1 MKKLVALT
9 AGIVFGLI
17 ALFALYSYAT
27 SDHKIS
33 AGQPARKTA
42 PVTSST
48 PTVTPG
54 LILQTSPVQKKL
66 SGGTQV
72 FQTFNNCGPAA
83 LSMTLSHY
91 GIFVSQQELGQALRP
106 YQNPQGDN
114 DDKSVVLDELAYF
127 AEKNYDFIP
136 YHRPVGNMDLVKL
149 FITYDM
155 PVITRTLLR
164 EGEDI
169 GHYRV
174 ITGYDDNRKILIQ
187 DDSLQGKQ
195 LTYSYDEFNR
205 LWEVFSYEY
214 VVLVP
219 HEKKEIAE
227 AILGDYVNERYAWE
241 QSVSLA
247 TDSLKQ
253 NPNNMYA
260 TFNRSVAYYHLGQYE
275 KAIADF
281 ESVENQLPW
290 RTLWYQIDP
299 ILAYY
304 QLGNFDRVLSITDQI
319 LTNHN
324 RAFSELYFLRGKI
337 YEKHGNESAAQ
348 EEFRNVELYNSSFDP
363 EVLAL

>member
-1 MKKLVALT
+1 MKKLFPLT

-33 AGQPARKTA
+33 VGQPTRKTA
-42 PVTSST
+42 PATSST

-54 LILQTSPVQKKL
+54 LILQTSPVQKNL

-83 LSMTLSHY
+83 LSMALSHY
-91 GIFVSQQELGQALRP
+91 DNYISQQELGQAPRP

-114 DDKSVVLDELAYF
+114 DDKSVVLDELVLLARSYGL
-127 AEKNYDFIP
+127 P
-136 YHRPVGNMDLVKL
+136 GYHLPVGTMDIVKQ
-149 FITYDM
+149 FISADM
-155 PVITRTLLR
+155 PVIARTLLH

-174 ITGYDDNRKILIQ
+174 VTGYDDNRKILIQ

-205 LWEVFSYEY
+205 LWEAFSYEY

-219 HEKKEIAE
+219 PEKKEIAE
-227 AILGDYVNERYAWE
+227 AILGGYVDERYAWE

-253 NPNNMYA
+253 YPNNIYA

-304 QLGNFDRVLSITDQI
+304 QSGNFDRVLSITDQV

-337 YEKHGNESAAQ
+337 FKSQGDELAAQ
-348 EEFRNVELYNSSFDP
+348 EEFRKVELYNQNFNP